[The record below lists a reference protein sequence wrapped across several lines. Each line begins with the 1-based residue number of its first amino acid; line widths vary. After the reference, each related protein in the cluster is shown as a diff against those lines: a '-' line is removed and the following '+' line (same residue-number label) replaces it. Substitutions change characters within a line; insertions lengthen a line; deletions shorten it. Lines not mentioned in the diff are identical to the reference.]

1 MTRITS
7 LALTLSAF
15 TALACANS
23 APAQDLGALKDAA
36 GGGLDVSSLA
46 SGSAGNAAGIIE
58 YCMKNNVLGGGASGV
73 KDQLIGK
80 LGGEEKAQEDPGYL
94 EGAKG
99 MLTGGDGTSTDL
111 SSLGGGEAGGALGEM
126 KGKLTEKAC
135 SAVLDHAKSLL

>member
-1 MTRITS
+1 MNRSTS
-7 LALTLSAF
+7 IAFAVSAF
-15 TALACANS
+15 TAIAFANGAS
-23 APAQDLGALKDAA
+23 SQDLGALKDAA

-58 YCMKNNVLGGGASGV
+58 YCMKNNFLGGGASGV

-111 SSLGGGEAGGALGEM
+111 SSLGGGEAGGALGDM
-126 KGKLTEKAC
+126 TGKLTEKAC